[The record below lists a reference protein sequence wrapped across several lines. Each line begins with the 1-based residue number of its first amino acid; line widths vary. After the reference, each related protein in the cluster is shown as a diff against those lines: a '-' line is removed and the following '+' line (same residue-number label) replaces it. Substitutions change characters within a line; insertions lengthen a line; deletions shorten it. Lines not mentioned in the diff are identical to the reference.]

1 MAEQAKGTAKK
12 AAPKAAAKKTAA
24 RKKPAVKKTA
34 ARKPASKKKATA
46 TKAAPKFGGQLQE
59 NGRKV
64 FLAGLGFYGKLFD
77 EAESRMEENRK
88 RIEQNRKKA
97 DKLYS
102 ELVKRGEKVEKN
114 AKKSIDG
121 IDLPKLPEFDLSIE
135 EQLEKAKARFEDLRD
150 QVSFKKAA

>member
-1 MAEQAKGTAKK
+1 MAEQAKATAKK

-24 RKKPAVKKTA
+24 RKPAAKKTA
-34 ARKPASKKKATA
+34 ARKPAPKKKVAA
-46 TKAAPKFGGQLQE
+46 KKAAPKLGGQLQE

-64 FLAGLGFYGKLFD
+64 FLASLGFYGKLFD

-102 ELVKRGEKVEKN
+102 ELVKRGEKVEKT
-114 AKKSIDG
+114 AKKSIDEL
-121 IDLPKLPEFDLSIE
+121 DLPKLPEFDLDIE
-135 EQLEKAKARFEDLRD
+135 EQLEKAKARFEELRG